1 MNTHHSASPALQGG
15 ERQHQSHA
23 ARQVAPRDGRNEPA
37 ASAAS
42 QAAALALDDVRL
54 MRYARH
60 ILLDELGIEGQE
72 RLLAARVL
80 IVGAGGLGSPAALYL
95 AAAGVGHLVLVD
107 DDVVELSN
115 LQRQILHG
123 VAGLGRP
130 KAESGRD
137 ALLALNPDV
146 AVQALVERLDE
157 ARLRTLAGQADLVL
171 DCTDNFATRH
181 AINRACVATA
191 TPLVSGAAIKFS
203 GQISV
208 YDFRDPQ
215 SPCYHCL
222 FPAADDV
229 EELRCATTGVLGPLV
244 GMVGSVQAAEA
255 LKLLT
260 GMGEPLVGRLLSVD
274 ALRMQW
280 HTIRFRRDPACP
292 VCARRAPAAAASPGD

>member
-1 MNTHHSASPALQGG
+1 MMGD
-15 ERQHQSHA
+15 A
-23 ARQVAPRDGRNEPA
+23 AV
-37 ASAAS
+37 
-42 QAAALALDDVRL
+42 LDDARL
-54 MRYARH
+54 TRYARH

-72 RLLAARVL
+72 RLLAARAL

-95 AAAGVGHLVLVD
+95 AAAGVGRITLVD

-115 LQRQILHG
+115 LQRQILHDMT
-123 VAGLGRP
+123 GLGRP

-146 AVQALVERLDE
+146 QVRALVERLDD
-157 ARLRTLAGQADLVL
+157 ARLRELALDADVVL
-171 DCTDNFATRH
+171 DCSDNFATRH
-181 AINRACVATA
+181 AINRACVAA
-191 TPLVSGAAIKFS
+191 RTPLVSGAAIKFS

-208 YDFRDPQ
+208 YDLRDADA
-215 SPCYHCL
+215 PCYHCL
-222 FPAADDV
+222 FPEADDA

-255 LKLLT
+255 IKMIT

-280 HTIRFRRDPACP
+280 HTIRFRRDPDCP
-292 VCARRAPAAAASPGD
+292 VCARRGPAAAASPGG